1 MDETKKPKASRT
13 RKKSLAVED
22 LGVYISLLTDFGF
35 KRVFG
40 IKEVMIKFLNTVL
53 DIEGGIKDLR
63 YGNPEKLGLSQ
74 FERKAVYD
82 LYCITGADEHIIVE
96 IQYISQIYFKDRT
109 LLYAARLINEQGL
122 TGKDWNFRLPK
133 VYSVNILN
141 FSLEEA
147 LQPLGLKI
155 QIVDENKFVSCVQLT
170 DRDTGELFY
179 DKLTFLYIE
188 LEKFT
193 KEFCEL
199 KSFFERWIFIIK
211 HLHEL
216 SALPAELCDDE
227 VFERIFEI
235 AKIAKMTK
243 QEVTNYLKDLNNMNI
258 VRNEIRGLR
267 NIISERDYALAAE
280 RKALAVERNALAAE
294 RKALAQKDY
303 ALQKANA
310 RIAELEQKLKSAQ

>member
-1 MDETKKPKASRT
+1 MAKAKTARA
-13 RKKSLAVED
+13 RKKELSVKD

-53 DIEGGIKDLR
+53 DIEGGITDLR
-63 YGNPEKLGLSQ
+63 YGNPEKLGFSKL
-74 FERKAVYD
+74 ERKAVYD
-82 LYCITGADEHIIVE
+82 LYCITGNDEHIIVE
-96 IQYISQIYFKDRT
+96 IQYVSQIYFKDRT
-109 LLYAARLINEQGL
+109 LLYAARLINEQSVA
-122 TGKDWNFRLPK
+122 GKDWNFRLPK
-133 VYSVNILN
+133 LYSVNILN

-147 LQPLGLKI
+147 LQPLGLEIKRA
-155 QIVDENKFVSCVQLT
+155 DEKKFVSRVQLI

-179 DKLTFLYIE
+179 DKLTFVYIE

-199 KSFFERWIFIIK
+199 KSFFEQWIFIIK

-216 SALPAELCDDE
+216 NDLPEELRNDE
-227 VFERIFEI
+227 IFERIFEI

-243 QEVTNYLKDLNNMNI
+243 QEVNNYLKDLNNMNI

-267 NIISERDYALAAE
+267 NIISEVSAERDQAFVTLAAERSALAAE
-280 RKALAVERNALAAE
+280 RNTIAKQ
-294 RKALAQKDY
+294 AQ
-303 ALQKANA
+303 
-310 RIAELEQKLKSAQ
+310 ELEEYRRRYGILNG

>member
-1 MDETKKPKASRT
+1 MDKTKEPKTSKT
-13 RKKSLAVED
+13 RKKALTAKD
-22 LGVYISLLTDFGF
+22 LGVYINLLTDFGF
-35 KRVFG
+35 KRVFS
-40 IKEVMIKFLNTVL
+40 IKEVMLKFLNTVL

-63 YGNPEKLGLSQ
+63 YGNPEKLGVSQ

-82 LYCITGADEHIIVE
+82 LYCITGNDEHIIVE
-96 IQYISQIYFKDRT
+96 IQYVSQMYFKDRT
-109 LLYAARLINEQGL
+109 LHYVARLINELSL
-122 TGKDWNFRLPK
+122 TGKDWNYKLPK

-147 LQPLGLKI
+147 VQPLGLKMKK
-155 QIVDENKFVSCVQLT
+155 VDENKFVSCVQLI

-188 LEKFT
+188 LERFT

-199 KSFFERWIFIIK
+199 KSFFEQWIFIIK

-216 SALPAELCDDE
+216 KDLPEELRNDE

-243 QEVTNYLKDLNNMNI
+243 KEVNNYLKDLNNMNI

-267 NIISERDYALAAE
+267 NIISERDNALVQ
-280 RKALAVERNALAAE
+280 KDYALAVERNAL
-294 RKALAQKDY
+294 
-303 ALQKANA
+303 QKANA
-310 RIAELEQKLKSAQ
+310 KIAELEQRLNSSQ